1 MLGYSCITSNIP
13 AKINSDMTI
22 HDWAEKI
29 KSFAGTVAGKASAFY
44 TLILLIVIASLFF
57 ALGRFSAL
65 EEEHS
70 PIRVY
75 NAGTAS
81 QTSSAVEATLTGT
94 TTRTTDVSATTEI
107 PASTASDGEVI
118 GSKSGKKYYFPWCG
132 TIKRVKPENQV
143 VFASIADARAAGY
156 LPAGNCKGLQ

>member
-1 MLGYSCITSNIP
+1 
-13 AKINSDMTI
+13 MTI

-29 KSFAGTVAGKASAFY
+29 KPFY
-44 TLILLIVIASLFF
+44 TLILLVVVASIFF

-75 NAGTAS
+75 NAQGVT
-81 QTSSAVEATLTGT
+81 QTGSAVEATLSDT
-94 TTRTTDVSATTEI
+94 TTGVTNVSATTEV
-107 PASTASDGEVI
+107 PASTAGDGEVI
-118 GSKSGKKYYFPWCG
+118 GSKTGKKYYFPWCG

-143 VFASIADARAAGY
+143 IFASITDAQSAGY
-156 LPAGNCKGLQ
+156 TPAGNCKGLK